1 MSDVD
6 WLFNLSSFEIFAIVI
21 GIIAIFA
28 FVVFLK
34 NKKRHVKV
42 DKTAGSE

>member
-1 MSDVD
+1 MNDIS

-21 GIIAIFA
+21 GIITIFA
-28 FVVFLK
+28 FLVFLR

-42 DKTAGSE
+42 DKSAGSE

>member
-6 WLFNLSSFEIFAIVI
+6 WLFNLSSFEIFAIII
-21 GIIAIFA
+21 GIIAVFA
-28 FVVFLK
+28 FLVFLK